1 MIIYEK
7 GGRSGCLIIFSPPE
21 ANKQGPLSQL
31 YHLAKWN
38 WVTPLNYYRGSL
50 IVLLIGDVIMPLN
63 TTRSGGNSQYIL
75 CGSGLK
81 QTSETHGLS
90 LCVLCCCSELRR
102 LQSVLCLDF
111 SMLQVLL
118 T

>member
-7 GGRSGCLIIFSPPE
+7 GGRSDCLIIFSPPE

-38 WVTPLNYYRGSL
+38 WVAPLNYYRGSL

-63 TTRSGGNSQYIL
+63 TTRSVAATVNTYVVLVSN
-75 CGSGLK
+75 K
-81 QTSETHGLS
+81 HRNGLS
-90 LCVLCCCSELRR
+90 LCVLCCCRELRR

-111 SMLQVLL
+111 CMLEVLF

>member
-38 WVTPLNYYRGSL
+38 WEAPLNYYRGSL

-63 TTRSGGNSQYIL
+63 TTRSGGNSQYI

-81 QTSETHGLS
+81 QTSEWFVFVCS
-90 LCVLCCCSELRR
+90 L
-102 LQSVLCLDF
+102 
-111 SMLQVLL
+111 LL
-118 T
+118 